1 MPTAESEAPRCAEV
15 GACSDAGSGR
25 GPSVVADAR
34 QVEATS
40 SSALLAEELAPDE
53 QMAFQ
58 MGLWELLSRRTSL
71 YTMGES
77 SSVPESIAQRLLASV
92 CFTLGIDREEPDP
105 AAIRRLL
112 AQGIDT
118 AFGEGMALVERK
130 AKRIGGL
137 WEQVALTTPLLESVA
152 LKGTLESLREFPAR
166 YDYRSFAHEIP
177 SDIDYPLAHPVS
189 ESVLGVDYVTEY
201 LERLLIENDF
211 MQRFDLGLCKAL
223 LRAVHPAYRE
233 LLINLYEPI
242 AVNAVGLAL
251 AGVGDVRRLR
261 AADEDRARIAEVVKG
276 KPAAEVSRLLGEAA
290 ADVCESLGIE
300 DERSRSY
307 LARTAAGVRPR
318 LMRFSKQGDVLAGG
332 GLAGVFLEF

>member
-1 MPTAESEAPRCAEV
+1 
-15 GACSDAGSGR
+15 
-25 GPSVVADAR
+25 
-34 QVEATS
+34 
-40 SSALLAEELAPDE
+40 
-53 QMAFQ
+53 

-118 AFGEGMALVERK
+118 AFGEGMAFVVERK

-152 LKGTLESLREFPAR
+152 LKDTLESLREFPAR

-261 AADEDRARIAEVVKG
+261 ATDEDRARIVDAVG
-276 KPAAEVSRLLGEAA
+276 GRSASGCSHLLEKAA
-290 ADVCESLGIE
+290 AAVCESLGIE

-318 LMRFSKQGDVLAGG
+318 LMRFSKQGDVPAGG

>member
-1 MPTAESEAPRCAEV
+1 MPTAESEAPRCAEA
-15 GACSDAGSGR
+15 GACSDAGSDR
-25 GPSVVADAR
+25 R
-34 QVEATS
+34 
-40 SSALLAEELAPDE
+40 SSAEGGTLRTDAAASPALSTGELAPDE

-58 MGLWELLSRRTSL
+58 MGLWELLSRCTSL

-152 LKGTLESLREFPAR
+152 LKDTLESLREFPAR

-251 AGVGDVRRLR
+251 AGVGDVRCLR
-261 AADEDRARIAEVVKG
+261 ATDEDRARIVDAVG
-276 KPAAEVSRLLGEAA
+276 GRSASGCSHLLEKAA
-290 ADVCESLGIE
+290 AAVCESLGIE

-318 LMRFSKQGDVLAGG
+318 LMRFSKQGDVPAGG